1 MRWPVQIQLLL
12 PVLSVVILAIVL
24 ASAATAWLGVWQAR
38 RQQEENLKRVV
49 TTLTSAPYPPTES
62 VLRQMSGLS
71 GAEFVFLDAT
81 GQVRASTLRLSAD
94 ELLAL
99 DVMVTSDDL
108 ERFSENPRVTIA
120 GKIYLGHR
128 TPVAKRQA
136 AVLPGSLVVLY
147 YEDRWWAAIRR
158 AGYPALLSGAVA
170 AAAAMLVTALLAQR
184 FVRPIQRLGD
194 QTARIAAGDFH
205 PVEVFARDDE
215 IRDLAVSINRM
226 VEKLSRYEVEVRR
239 NEQLRTLGRL
249 GAGMAHQLRNSA
261 TGARMAIELHQ
272 RECTTGAAGADGD
285 SLEVA
290 LRQLRLMESYLQ
302 RFLTLGRS
310 RPVPHERVALE
321 TVVEEVLE
329 LVRPNCT
336 HAKIELS
343 VRRPAEPI
351 EVLGEAESLRQV
363 LVNLILNAVEAAARQ
378 SDGPPRVIV
387 ELQKQDNARAV
398 LCVKDSGP
406 GPAEGV
412 REQLF
417 QPFVSEKPEGAG
429 LGLFVSRRIAEAH
442 GGSIAWHRSDN
453 MTCFTVEIPLIQSG

>member
-1 MRWPVQIQLLL
+1 MRWPIQIQLLL

-38 RQQEENLKRVV
+38 RQQEDNLKRVV
-49 TTLTSAPYPPTES
+49 TTLTSAPYAPTES
-62 VLRQMSGLS
+62 VLKQMSRLS
-71 GAEFVFLDAT
+71 GAEFVLLDEQ
-81 GQVRASTLRLSAD
+81 GQVQASTLRVSTE
-94 ELLAL
+94 ELKDIDAI
-99 DVMVTSDDL
+99 VASEDL
-108 ERFSENPRVTIA
+108 ERFSENPRVTVR
-120 GKIYLGHR
+120 GQVYLAHR
-128 TPVAKRQA
+128 TPVANRWA
-136 AVLPGSLVVLY
+136 AMIAPGSLVVLY

-194 QTARIAAGDFH
+194 QTARIAGGDFH
-205 PVEVFARDDE
+205 PVEVFSRDDE

-226 VEKLSRYEVEVRR
+226 VEKLSRYEIEVRR

-272 RECTTGAAGADGD
+272 RECTNGGDAD
-285 SLEVA
+285 SLQVA
-290 LRQLRLMESYLQ
+290 MRQLRLMESYIQ

-310 RPVPHERVALE
+310 RPVPHERVALGN
-321 TVVEEVLE
+321 VVEEVLE

-336 HAKIELS
+336 HAKIELT
-343 VRRPAEPI
+343 VLRPEEPV

-363 LVNLILNAVEAAARQ
+363 LVNLILNAIEAASRQ
-378 SDGPPRVIV
+378 SHGSPRVIV
-387 ELQKQDNARAV
+387 ELQKRDHACAV

-412 REQLF
+412 RDQLF

-429 LGLFVSRRIAEAH
+429 LGLFVAHRIAEAH
-442 GGSIAWHRSDN
+442 GGSLTWQRSDN
-453 MTCFTVEIPLIQSG
+453 MTCFIVEIPLIEASQQ